1 MAKKKHYV
9 ERAET
14 AEIAEKSGKVE
25 VSGGRKQQYRSGF
38 VAIVGRP
45 NAGKSTLLNR
55 LVGQKVAIV
64 TSKPQT
70 TRNRI
75 QGIVT
80 RPEGQIVFID
90 TPGLHSADSA
100 LGRQMMHEVAAAL
113 EGIDVLLLM
122 VDASRALPYADSLL
136 LQKAKRFEGK
146 TILALN
152 KVDRIPK
159 AKLLPLIDALQK
171 SFEFAAIVPISA
183 LKGTGVE
190 ELQREILNRLPES
203 EPYFPEDQITDQ
215 PERFLA
221 AEIIREKAIK
231 IMYHEVPYALAV
243 FIDKFEELPKLTRIE
258 ATLNVE
264 RNSQK
269 KILIGEKGSVLKKV
283 GTEARKELE
292 ELLGTKV
299 YLQTFVKVAPNW
311 RENPL
316 RVRELDWHFQLEGLS
331 SAQAKFG
338 TDADASDPAALE
350 TDASGAGEAD
360 LPDDADEE
368 LDRPPAGAKADLYEG
383 LHDGPVDED
392 DIDDGPVDK
401 DDV

>member
-1 MAKKKHYV
+1 LNKPSSKKPNF
-9 ERAET
+9 RA
-14 AEIAEKSGKVE
+14 
-25 VSGGRKQQYRSGF
+25 GF

-45 NAGKSTLLNR
+45 NAGKSTFINR
-55 LVGQKVAIV
+55 VVGQKVAIV
-64 TSKPQT
+64 TDKPQT

-80 RPEGQIVFID
+80 SAKGQIIFID
-90 TPGLHSADSA
+90 TPGLHEADSA

-136 LQKAKRFEGK
+136 LQKAKRYEGK

-183 LKGTGVE
+183 LKGTGVD
-190 ELQREILNRLPES
+190 ELQREILQRLPES

-338 TDADASDPAALE
+338 TDADASDPAALD

-360 LPDDADEE
+360 LADDADEE

-383 LHDGPVDED
+383 LHDGPVDGD